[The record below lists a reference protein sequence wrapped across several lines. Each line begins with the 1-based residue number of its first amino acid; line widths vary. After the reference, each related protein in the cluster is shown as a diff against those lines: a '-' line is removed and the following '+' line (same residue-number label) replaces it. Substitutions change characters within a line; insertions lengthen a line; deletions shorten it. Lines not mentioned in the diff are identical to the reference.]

1 VDREPVSSTHLRSVG
16 YDEGTR
22 TLEVEFQNGKV
33 YEYRGVGSEV
43 HAALVES
50 GSPGRFFQESVRNK
64 IAGVRVK

>member
-33 YEYRGVGSEV
+33 YEYREVGLWV
-43 HAALVES
+43 HAALVGA
-50 GSPGRFFQESVRNK
+50 GSPGRFFADNVRNK
-64 IAGVRVK
+64 HAGVRVK